1 MAHAIIEYNYQLI
14 NLIKGLDFAVPMSSE
29 EIINKARELVIKL
42 RTAEELIRSGKLDDG
57 VKLFKEATKEAKEA
71 KLFDNYIAIIRKVRK
86 LINEER
92 ARQARKSVREAKA
105 EEGKA

>member
-1 MAHAIIEYNYQLI
+1 
-14 NLIKGLDFAVPMSSE
+14 MSSE